1 MMCELTFADI
11 GKLNTPY
18 FVQQSIINAL
28 ANNHDGIGYM
38 QEGRVWKS
46 HLSGARITNLGSLA
60 KDAINAAPLAFHT
73 RYATNKT
80 LNEDCHSH
88 PFEGDKLILMHNG
101 KLEMKDYTI
110 IPKGKV
116 DSQVFTEQ
124 LEAAIVESPDIP
136 MVDLMQTVMDKWCG
150 KFAFMI
156 YDTRDSEYYVIRG
169 TTADLH
175 WTTIDGKLIVNT
187 QKLDLDKGTHAIR
200 QLSQAVYGNDLE
212 IGKIEELTED
222 TIYKFNPV
230 DSLLEKVGELK
241 ENKAPLIPASTW
253 VDDRKY
259 TVMGATKSIRGQ
271 GRGRRGESMNA
282 KLKRWTDWHG
292 MTLTDLNEL
301 SNVIMGCSLLELDDD
316 DLRCLYTDVLRTL
329 SENTHSEGLKWW
341 KDIVKRG
348 YGSWAYQRADFVFP
362 WMLNDTLV
370 IADMTYAV
378 DAEVDK
384 RKKEKEKRAKT
395 L

>member
-1 MMCELTFADI
+1 MCELTFADI
-11 GKLNTPY
+11 GKLNAPY

-60 KDAINAAPLAFHT
+60 KDALNSAPLAFHT

-88 PFEGDKLILMHNG
+88 PFEGEKLILMHNG
-101 KLEMKDYTI
+101 KLEMKDNTI

-124 LEAAIVESPDIP
+124 LEAAIVESPDMP
-136 MVDLMQTVMDKWCG
+136 MVDLMQAIMDKWCG

-175 WTTIDGKLIVNT
+175 WTTLDGKLIVNT
-187 QKLDLDKGTHAIR
+187 QKLDLNKGTHAIR
-200 QLSQAVYGNDLE
+200 QLNQAVYGKDV
-212 IGKIEELTED
+212 ELGEVKALDED

-230 DSLLEKVGELK
+230 DSILEKVGELK
-241 ENKAPLIPASTW
+241 ENRAPLIPTSSW

-259 TVMGATKSIRGQ
+259 AVLGATESIRG
-271 GRGRRGESMNA
+271 RSREPIEA
-282 KLKRWTDWHG
+282 KLKRWMDFHG
-292 MTLTDLNEL
+292 MTLADLNEV
-301 SNVIMGCSLLELDDD
+301 SNIIMGTSLLELDAD
-316 DLRCLYTDVLRTL
+316 DLRCFYGDVLRTL
-329 SENTHSEGLKWW
+329 SEHTQTDSLQWW
-341 KDIVKRG
+341 KVIVKQG
-348 YGSWAYQRADFVFP
+348 FASWAYLRPDFVFP

-370 IADMTYAV
+370 LADMTYAV
-378 DAEVDK
+378 DAEVDR
-384 RKKEKEKRAKT
+384 RKKEKEAKAKT
-395 L
+395 K

>member
-1 MMCELTFADI
+1 MCELTFADI
-11 GKLNTPY
+11 DRLNAPY

-60 KDAINAAPLAFHT
+60 KDAINNAPLAFHT

-175 WTTIDGKLIVNT
+175 WTTLNDKLVVNT
-187 QKLDLDKGTHAIR
+187 QKLDLDKGTHVLR
-200 QLSQAVYGNDLE
+200 QLSQVIYGEDLE
-212 IGKIEELTED
+212 IGKIAILDED
-222 TIYKFNPV
+222 TIYKFNPE
-230 DSLLEKVGELK
+230 DSELLKVGELK
-241 ENKAPLIPASTW
+241 ENKAPLIPATTW

-259 TVMGATKSIRGQ
+259 ATVGATQSIRGRQ
-271 GRGRRGESMNA
+271 REPING
-282 KLKRWTDWHG
+282 KLKRWLDFHG

-301 SNVIMGCSLLELDDD
+301 SNCIMGCSLLELDED
-316 DLRCLYTDVLRTL
+316 DLNVLYVDVLRTL
-329 SENTHSEGLKWW
+329 SEHSQTESLKWW
-341 KDIVKRG
+341 KDIVKQG
-348 YGSWAYQRADFVFP
+348 YASWVYMRKDFAFP

-370 IADMTYAV
+370 IADATYAV
-378 DAEVDK
+378 DAEVAK
-384 RKKEKEKRAKT
+384 RKKEKEAKAKT